1 MAIQITPWVFVSFH
15 PRSLAGGEEQS
26 RGSWPN
32 PGESGGFGG
41 EARGDELKGFQPHP
55 WVPLVREEVAGGGGS
70 AASGGCWSSEHG
82 GGVAPVG
89 SGRREAID

>member
-1 MAIQITPWVFVSFH
+1 MGKNREGVAGQIPAKVGV
-15 PRSLAGGEEQS
+15 A
-26 RGSWPN
+26 
-32 PGESGGFGG
+32 GG
-41 EARGDELKGFQPHP
+41 EARVEELKGFKPHP

-82 GGVAPVG
+82 GGVNPVG

>member
-1 MAIQITPWVFVSFH
+1 MERNKGRLRRPLPTARLV
-15 PRSLAGGEEQS
+15 GGEGDPREH
-26 RGSWPN
+26 
-32 PGESGGFGG
+32 EEED
-41 EARGDELKGFQPHP
+41 EADL

>member
-1 MAIQITPWVFVSFH
+1 MGKNRAGVAGQIPAKVGV
-15 PRSLAGGEEQS
+15 AG
-26 RGSWPN
+26 R
-32 PGESGGFGG
+32 
-41 EARGDELKGFQPHP
+41 EARVEELKGFKPHH

-82 GGVAPVG
+82 GGVAPVC